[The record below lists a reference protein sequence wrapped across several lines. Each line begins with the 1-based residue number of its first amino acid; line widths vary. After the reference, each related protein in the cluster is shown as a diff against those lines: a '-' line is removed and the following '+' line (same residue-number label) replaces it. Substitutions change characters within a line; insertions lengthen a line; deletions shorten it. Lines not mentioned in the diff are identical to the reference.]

1 MPLAEVGLR
10 IVSAYES
17 CRGSCSQRIPGDQ
30 GLANERL
37 AENPENLH
45 IISLWKEKDLMTVS
59 LIIGIVVVAAAIILY
74 YVSAKKQRRRLDN
87 LHITGAEN
95 DDK

>member
-1 MPLAEVGLR
+1 MA
-10 IVSAYES
+10 
-17 CRGSCSQRIPGDQ
+17 
-30 GLANERL
+30 
-37 AENPENLH
+37 
-45 IISLWKEKDLMTVS
+45 VS

-95 DDK
+95 DDT

>member
-1 MPLAEVGLR
+1 
-10 IVSAYES
+10 
-17 CRGSCSQRIPGDQ
+17 
-30 GLANERL
+30 
-37 AENPENLH
+37 
-45 IISLWKEKDLMTVS
+45 MTVS

-95 DDK
+95 DDT

>member
-1 MPLAEVGLR
+1 
-10 IVSAYES
+10 
-17 CRGSCSQRIPGDQ
+17 
-30 GLANERL
+30 
-37 AENPENLH
+37 
-45 IISLWKEKDLMTVS
+45 MTVS
-59 LIIGIVVVAAAIILY
+59 LVIGIVVVAAAIILY

>member
-1 MPLAEVGLR
+1 
-10 IVSAYES
+10 
-17 CRGSCSQRIPGDQ
+17 
-30 GLANERL
+30 
-37 AENPENLH
+37 
-45 IISLWKEKDLMTVS
+45 MTVS

-95 DDK
+95 DDN

>member
-1 MPLAEVGLR
+1 MSLR
-10 IVSAYES
+10 ITSYE
-17 CRGSCSQRIPGDQ
+17 GSCNQGIPGDR

-37 AENPENLH
+37 AENSGNLH
-45 IISLWKEKDLMTVS
+45 INSLWKEKDLMTVS
-59 LIIGIVVVAAAIILY
+59 LIIGIVIVAAAIILY

>member
-1 MPLAEVGLR
+1 MPLAEGGLR
-10 IVSAYES
+10 IVSAYKS
-17 CRGSCSQRIPGDQ
+17 YRGSCNQGIPGDQ
-30 GLANERL
+30 GLVNERL
-37 AENPENLH
+37 AENPDNLH
-45 IISLWKEKDLMTVS
+45 ISSLWKEKGLMTVS
-59 LIIGIVVVAAAIILY
+59 LLIGIVVVAAAIILY

>member
-1 MPLAEVGLR
+1 
-10 IVSAYES
+10 
-17 CRGSCSQRIPGDQ
+17 
-30 GLANERL
+30 
-37 AENPENLH
+37 
-45 IISLWKEKDLMTVS
+45 MTVS

>member
-1 MPLAEVGLR
+1 
-10 IVSAYES
+10 
-17 CRGSCSQRIPGDQ
+17 
-30 GLANERL
+30 
-37 AENPENLH
+37 
-45 IISLWKEKDLMTVS
+45 MTVS

-74 YVSAKKQRRRLDN
+74 YISAKKQRRRLDN